1 MPLFGHRQ
9 FVLGA
14 VGLAVAGAC
23 ADDGG
28 STAPPGNVST
38 STTAASTGPTVSTTT
53 IAAETPVL
61 PAPGSIGLIDEAAWQ
76 ARVQRYLDHAVASPR
91 PASASGVAVQLAQA
105 RRDPTFTWDTASV
118 TVDGFADR
126 FTQIDEWRDTRDFQL
141 MYFHWLLA
149 YGRGETSSTQLDES
163 LLEAIR
169 QRMLDNRYRYD
180 DPLPEGR
187 IDHLWYWSENHRLI
201 NATNEFLAGAAFS
214 DETFTVTGLTGAEH
228 AARARLKILEWVM
241 ERARFGF
248 FEWHSNVYMAKNIT
262 PLLTLVELS
271 DDEEIVAAAARG
283 LDLCLVDMAAHYHRG
298 AYVAPHGRTY
308 KKDKMTARDEDTYDV
323 AKLLFDRTPTDHQ
336 SVDSTTATYFCLAE
350 RYRPPQAVIDM
361 AKNERIAVVRERHGV
376 HIDSTEPVSDSPTA
390 PFGYDFKDPANL
402 EFWWSAGAIG
412 VWQMAEVSVAEADAH
427 QLWDG
432 DVFGQ
437 IKLLADVMGRDV
449 DRLEEWLVKNY
460 MILNI
465 GGLDD
470 ANTYTWR
477 SPWVSL
483 ATVVDH
489 RKGEMRDQVHVWQ
502 ATIDPD
508 ARVFTTHP
516 MTGLPESTDWNE
528 DDGPGYWTGD
538 ASMPRSAQHERTAV
552 HIYSPLYDETTD
564 PLLAQVF
571 TYRNYTHAYFPQD
584 HFDEVRQIGNWT
596 IGAKD
601 GGYIALWSHRA
612 TAWRTYDPA
621 VHATDGMTLP
631 FDLVAEGG
639 ADNVWIVEVGTEDD
653 GSFDEFVSAVTAV
666 EPEVTGEWADTSVQW
681 TSPTGGPITFGWEA
695 AFTVDGTEQPLAD
708 FPRHES
714 PWGTVDRLSTSH
726 RWETPNGVLEL
737 DFEAGTRSV
746 AN

>member
-1 MPLFGHRQ
+1 
-9 FVLGA
+9 
-14 VGLAVAGAC
+14 
-23 ADDGG
+23 
-28 STAPPGNVST
+28 
-38 STTAASTGPTVSTTT
+38 
-53 IAAETPVL
+53 
-61 PAPGSIGLIDEAAWQ
+61 
-76 ARVQRYLDHAVASPR
+76 
-91 PASASGVAVQLAQA
+91 
-105 RRDPTFTWDTASV
+105 
-118 TVDGFADR
+118 
-126 FTQIDEWRDTRDFQL
+126 

-214 DETFTVTGLTGAEH
+214 DETFTVTGLTGVEH

-350 RYRPPQAVIDM
+350 RYRPPQVVIDI

-376 HIDSTEPVSDSPTA
+376 HIDSAEPVSDSPTA

-538 ASMPRSAQHERTAV
+538 ASMPRSAQHERTAI

-601 GGYIALWSHRA
+601 GGYIALWSRRA
-612 TAWRTYDPA
+612 PAWRTYDPA
-621 VHATDGMTLP
+621 VHAADGMTLP

-639 ADNVWIVEVGTEDD
+639 ADNVWIVEVGTEDE
-653 GSFDEFVSAVTAV
+653 GSFDEFVRAVTAV
-666 EPEVTGEWADTSVQW
+666 EPEVTGERADTSVQW
-681 TSPTGGPITFGWEA
+681 TSPTGGPITFGWET
-695 AFTVDGTEQPLAD
+695 AFTVDGTEQPLGD

-714 PWGTVDRLSTSH
+714 PWGTVDRLSTIH

-746 AN
+746 TT